1 MANAT
6 VIEFTNDNFQAE
18 VLDSDTP
25 VLVDV
30 WSEGC
35 MPCKMLSPIVEK
47 LAGAYEGKLKVGKL
61 DAGENGE
68 IAANYGI
75 SSVPTVLL
83 FKGGE
88 VQKTLG
94 GLQKEK
100 AYTAEIDK
108 LVG

>member
-1 MANAT
+1 MSSAT
-6 VIEFTNDNFQAE
+6 VIEFTSDNFQSE
-18 VLDSDTP
+18 VLDADQP

-47 LAGAYEGKLKVGKL
+47 LAGTYEGKLKVGKL

-68 IAANYGI
+68 IASTYGI
-75 SSVPTVLL
+75 NSVPTVLL

-88 VQKTLG
+88 VQKTLS

-108 LVG
+108 LLG